1 MPAKSGISKSRPAQT
16 SPAKTGSF
24 RTVPKKAAPT
34 PGRSGGAIARTV
46 DSSVA
51 RGTNLVIVRA
61 VINRVPESRVLASGD
76 EVFAFDMTIRA
87 EGGPAESVP
96 VIWTNPPAAA
106 HNLAEGDDVVVLGA
120 IRRRFF
126 RSGGTTASRTE
137 LNASRIV
144 PAGARA
150 KVRSVLESALGSL
163 VGDAP

>member
-1 MPAKSGISKSRPAQT
+1 
-16 SPAKTGSF
+16 
-24 RTVPKKAAPT
+24 
-34 PGRSGGAIARTV
+34 V

-51 RGTNLVIVRA
+51 RGTNIVIVRA

-76 EVFAFDMTIRA
+76 DVLAFDMTIRA

-150 KVRSVLESALGSL
+150 KVRSVLESVLGSL
-163 VGDAP
+163 AEDAP

>member
-16 SPAKTGSF
+16 SPAQTSPAQ
-24 RTVPKKAAPT
+24 R
-34 PGRSGGAIARTV
+34 RSGRTIARTV
-46 DSSVA
+46 DSAVA
-51 RGTNLVIVRA
+51 LGTNIVIVRA

-76 EVFAFDMTIRA
+76 DVLAFDMTIRP

-137 LNASRIV
+137 LNARRIV

-150 KVRSVLESALGSL
+150 KVRSVLESVLGSL
-163 VGDAP
+163 VGDVP